1 MVIYLSIIHVV
12 YFIFGHTQQCIQPRR
27 RTPASFRRL
36 TLLEMPIWKN
46 RSFSLSF
53 KGKHKTRC
61 YRLYEIIFITMLYT
75 LRNIITITITVYV
88 FELYTTYIYIC
99 TIFMYIVY
107 TLYLGL
113 LFWIHLFTRYVD
125 GQRLNHPSNYVSSTG
140 FLAAHGFLGHCHGGH
155 QGSRSNPSYC
165 QLLIRKPVLKRET
178 SMFNPTAST

>member
-75 LRNIITITITVYV
+75 LRNIITITITVYI
-88 FELYTTYIYIC
+88 FELYTTYIYIY
-99 TIFMYIVY
+99 MYHIYVYSVY
-107 TLYLGL
+107 TVFRVAFLDPP
-113 LFWIHLFTRYVD
+113 FHQICRWTKVE
-125 GQRLNHPSNYVSSTG
+125 PSLQLRIFNR
-140 FLAAHGFLGHCHGGH
+140 FLGCT
-155 QGSRSNPSYC
+155 R
-165 QLLIRKPVLKRET
+165 VLGTLSWWTPR
-178 SMFNPTAST
+178 

>member
-1 MVIYLSIIHVV
+1 MTMVIYLSIIHVV
-12 YFIFGHTQQCIQPRR
+12 YLIFGHTQRCIQPHR

-46 RSFSLSF
+46 RSFSVSF
-53 KGKHKTRC
+53 KGKHKTRY

-75 LRNIITITITVYV
+75 LRNIITIPSLCIYV
-88 FELYTTYIYIC
+88 NYILQYTWIYILYIYIC

-113 LFWIHLFTRYVD
+113 LFGSTFSPDMSTKVE
-125 GQRLNHPSNYVSSTG
+125 PSLQLRIFNR
-140 FLAAHGFLGHCHGGH
+140 FLGTAGF
-155 QGSRSNPSYC
+155 Y
-165 QLLIRKPVLKRET
+165 LDIVMVDTEVADLIRKTVLKRET